1 MSFSSEIKEEL
12 TKFVNKDD
20 NCKLAELAGFMI
32 TNCIVTKEKDEF
44 VLRMSTENA
53 STIRR
58 IYNSFKALY
67 EVIADTNIE
76 KEKSGKDT
84 LYQLKIS
91 DKDDLEK
98 IFKESFININ
108 VALQIVIDDKNV
120 IRQNDMTI
128 KAFLRG
134 VFIGAGSVVNPN
146 TRYHLEIVANNHDNA
161 LFINNMIQEMGI
173 IGKIIKRK
181 KDFVIYLKGA
191 ESISIFLAAIGANR
205 GTLTFEETRVIKEMR
220 NKINRLN
227 NFENANFDKTVDASL
242 SQLEDISIIKKN
254 RKFEKMP
261 ESLKQL
267 ARLRMMY
274 KEATLEELGN
284 MLEPKLSR
292 AGVSHRFK
300 KIKQIA
306 DDLRNAHRDVP

>member
-1 MSFSSEIKEEL
+1 M
-12 TKFVNKDD
+12 
-20 NCKLAELAGFMI
+20 
-32 TNCIVTKEKDEF
+32 
-44 VLRMSTENA
+44 
-53 STIRR
+53 
-58 IYNSFKALY
+58 
-67 EVIADTNIE
+67 
-76 KEKSGKDT
+76 
-84 LYQLKIS
+84 
-91 DKDDLEK
+91 
-98 IFKESFININ
+98 
-108 VALQIVIDDKNV
+108 
-120 IRQNDMTI
+120 
-128 KAFLRG
+128 RG